1 MVNYRGFKVPTT
13 YDEIV
18 NEFRSTCN
26 SAYAMLSPNTFI
38 YDLNETR
45 INTTINLEELMN
57 ASTDEEKRKIE
68 DKFTDV
74 VFKFIDFFKEKYK
87 R

>member
-18 NEFRSTCN
+18 KELNVSN
-26 SAYAMLSPNTFI
+26 NTTSMAVTNNTLI
-38 YDLNETR
+38 YNLNEAR
-45 INTTINLEELMN
+45 INTTITFEEI
-57 ASTDEEKRKIE
+57 ASATSDEEKRKIE
-68 DKFTDV
+68 DKFTDA